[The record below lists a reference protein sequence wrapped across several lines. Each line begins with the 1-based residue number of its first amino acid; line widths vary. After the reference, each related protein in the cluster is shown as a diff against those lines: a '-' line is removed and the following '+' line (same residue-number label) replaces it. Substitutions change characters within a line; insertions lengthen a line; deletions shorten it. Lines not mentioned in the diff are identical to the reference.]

1 MSTKTAADLT
11 LDLSV
16 APSVSSRRWEAAT
29 LTWERLVDRAHN
41 PEAVKDCGG
50 YVAGRLKGTQRRK
63 GQVEYRSAVTLDAD
77 AASET
82 LPGLVAGLG
91 LRALVHSTYSHT
103 RAHPRYRVIIPI
115 MGPGLSEEEYPRV
128 ARGLMEALG
137 EAQFDPGSTQPE
149 RLMFWPATAAPDEY
163 EVVEGQGETATAQ
176 GLLRDFGGLGP
187 TPDHMPGSKRDPL
200 GLPGVAGAFN
210 RVYDMARAVETFH
223 LPYDPVEGE
232 PNRWHYTPAE
242 SEGGVIVY
250 PDGYVF
256 SNHASDPAYGRALSM
271 FDLVALH
278 VYGGEDRAAG
288 VPQST
293 APADRPSIQRAMRE
307 FAARPE
313 IVTELVGA
321 DFAPLD
327 GDEGGDGEGGA
338 RGLPEW
344 VLEFHLHPKTGKPLD
359 DVHNWDLLMRHDPV
373 LRGLARN
380 DMTLNTITRR
390 AFPWRDVEAGKTD
403 ALTNADRAQISAHL
417 QRAYNMP
424 RPAQEQL
431 NGVIDMVAQ
440 DNAFHPVNEY
450 LESLEWDG
458 VTRIETYLPGAADA
472 YTRRVARLVAV
483 QAVARALDPGVK
495 VDNCLILTGRQG
507 LGKSWFVER
516 MARGW
521 TCTLGPIEGGG
532 LRDTIMAMTR
542 SWITVADEGFAMKK
556 ADAEALKQFVTL
568 THDVVRLP
576 YARETVTLPRRQ
588 VIWGTTNDAVFLRAQ
603 EGNRRFLIV
612 EVAERLDFDRYT
624 DEYVGQVWAEAV
636 HIWKTSRDQ
645 YGLERNPELFL
656 SVEEEAAAESVRS
669 MATEEDSMTGLIQAY
684 LDTLVPENWVE
695 MSPEERIS
703 WLRDEEQGIVS
714 GTHPISVVCS
724 LEIWEIAL
732 QRERGKPSRVDI
744 LQITNALKQLP
755 GWFGPMPKP
764 TRLPFYGPQRV
775 FARLDEPT
783 DPSGSTESLI

>member
-1 MSTKTAADLT
+1 MSTKTASDLT

-29 LTWERLVDRAHN
+29 LTWERLVDRAHH
-41 PEAVKDCGG
+41 PESVKDCGG
-50 YVAGRLKGTQRRK
+50 YVAGRLKGTARRK

-82 LPGLVAGLG
+82 LPAVVAGLG

-149 RLMFWPATAAPDEY
+149 RLMFWPATATPDEY
-163 EVVEGQGETATAQ
+163 EVQECDGETATAQ

-210 RVYDMARAVETFH
+210 RVYDMAMAVETFH
-223 LPYDPVEGE
+223 LPYDPVDGE

-313 IVTELVGA
+313 IVTELVAA
-321 DFAPLD
+321 DFAGVD
-327 GDEGGDGEGGA
+327 GDEDGA

-380 DMTLNTITRR
+380 DMDLTTVTRR
-390 AFPWRDVEAGKTD
+390 PFPWRTVEAGKDD

-440 DNAFHPVNEY
+440 DNAFHPVVEY
-450 LESLEWDG
+450 LEGLEWDG
-458 VTRIETYLPGAADA
+458 VSRIETYLPGAADA
-472 YTRRVARLVAV
+472 YTRRVARLVVV

-507 LGKSWFVER
+507 LGKSWFVET

-521 TCTLGPIEGGG
+521 TCTLGPIEGSG
-532 LRDTIMAMTR
+532 LRDTVMAMTR
-542 SWITVADEGFAMKK
+542 SWVTVADEGFAMKK

-568 THDVVRLP
+568 THDVIRLP
-576 YARETVTLPRRQ
+576 YAREHVKLPRRQ

-612 EVAERLDFDRYT
+612 EVAEKLDFGKYT
-624 DEYVGQVWAEAV
+624 DEYVNQVWAEAV
-636 HIWKTSRDQ
+636 HIWKTSRDK
-645 YGLERNPELFL
+645 YGLKDNPELFL
-656 SVEEEAAAESVRS
+656 SSEEEAAAESVRS

-684 LDTLVPENWVE
+684 LDTLVPANWVE

-714 GTHPISVVCS
+714 GTHPIDVVCS

-732 QRERGKPSRVDI
+732 GRERGKHSRVDI

-775 FARLDEPT
+775 FARMDEPT
-783 DPSGSTESLI
+783 DVSDSPESLI

>member
-1 MSTKTAADLT
+1 MSTKTSADLT

-29 LTWERLVDRAHN
+29 LTWERLVDRARN

-50 YVAGRLKGTQRRK
+50 YVAGRLKGTARRK

-82 LPGLVAGLG
+82 LPAIVAGLG

-103 RAHPRYRVIIPI
+103 RAHPRYRVIFPI

-149 RLMFWPATAAPDEY
+149 RLMFWPATANPDEY
-163 EVVEGQGETATAQ
+163 EVVECQGETATAQ

-187 TPDHMPGSKRDPL
+187 TPDHTPGSKRDPL

-313 IVTELVGA
+313 IVTELVAA
-321 DFAPLD
+321 DFADVD
-327 GDEGGDGEGGA
+327 GDEDGA

-373 LRGLARN
+373 LRSLARN
-380 DMTLNTITRR
+380 NMDLTTVTRR
-390 AFPWRDVEAGKTD
+390 QFPWRTVEAGKDD

-440 DNAFHPVNEY
+440 DHSFHPVVEY
-450 LESLEWDG
+450 LEGLEWDG
-458 VTRIETYLPGAADA
+458 VSRIETYLPGAPDA

-507 LGKSWFVER
+507 LGKSWFVET

-532 LRDTIMAMTR
+532 LRDTVMAMTR

-568 THDVVRLP
+568 THDVIRLP
-576 YARETVTLPRRQ
+576 YAREHVKLLRRQ

-612 EVAERLDFDRYT
+612 EVAEKLDFGKYS
-624 DEYVGQVWAEAV
+624 DEYVNQVWAEAV
-636 HIWKTSRDQ
+636 HIWKTSKAQ
-645 YGLERNPELFL
+645 YGLKDNPELFL
-656 SVEEEAAAESVRS
+656 SSEEEAAAESVRS
-669 MATEEDSMTGLIQAY
+669 MATEEDSVGGLIQAY
-684 LDTLVPENWVE
+684 LDTLVPANWAD

-714 GTHPISVVCS
+714 GTHPIDVVCS

-732 QRERGKPSRVDI
+732 GRERGKHSRVDI

-783 DPSGSTESLI
+783 DPSGSTEQLI

>member
-29 LTWERLVDRAHN
+29 LTWERLVDRAHH

-50 YVAGRLKGTQRRK
+50 YVAGRLKGTARRK
-63 GQVEYRSAVTLDAD
+63 GQVKYRSAVTLDAD

-82 LPGLVAGLG
+82 LPALVAGLG

-163 EVVEGQGETATAQ
+163 EVVECDGETATAQ
-176 GLLRDFGGLGP
+176 GLLRDFGGLGH

-210 RVYDMARAVETFH
+210 RVYDMARAVTEFH

-293 APADRPSIQRAMRE
+293 APSDRPSIQRAMRE

-313 IVTELVGA
+313 IVTELVAA
-321 DFAPLD
+321 DFADVD
-327 GDEGGDGEGGA
+327 GDGDGA
-338 RGLPEW
+338 ALPEW

-373 LRGLARN
+373 LRALARN
-380 DMTLNTITRR
+380 EMDLTTVTRR
-390 AFPWRDVEAGKTD
+390 PFPWRAVEAGKDD

-440 DNAFHPVNEY
+440 DNAFHPVVEY
-450 LESLEWDG
+450 LECLEWDG
-458 VTRIETYLPGAADA
+458 ISRVETYLPGAQDD

-507 LGKSWFVER
+507 LGKSWFVET

-532 LRDTIMAMTR
+532 LRDTVMAMTR
-542 SWITVADEGFAMKK
+542 SWVTIADEGFAMKK

-568 THDVVRLP
+568 THDVIRLP
-576 YARETVTLPRRQ
+576 YAREHVKLPRRQ

-612 EVAERLDFDRYT
+612 EVAEKLDFGKYS
-624 DEYVGQVWAEAV
+624 DEYVNQVWAEAV
-636 HIWKTSRDQ
+636 HIWKTSKAQ
-645 YGLERNPELFL
+645 YGLKDNPELFL
-656 SVEEEAAAESVRS
+656 SASEEAAAESVRS

-714 GTHPISVVCS
+714 GTHPIDVVCS

-732 QRERGKPSRVDI
+732 QRERGKHSRVDI

-783 DPSGSTESLI
+783 DPSGSTEQLI

>member
-29 LTWERLVDRAHN
+29 LTWERLVDRAHH

-50 YVAGRLKGTQRRK
+50 YVAGRLKGTARRK

-82 LPGLVAGLG
+82 LPAVVAGLG

-103 RAHPRYRVIIPI
+103 RAHPRYRVIFPI

-163 EVVEGQGETATAQ
+163 EVVECQGEMATAQ

-278 VYGGEDRAAG
+278 VYGAVDRAAG

-313 IVTELVGA
+313 IVTELVAA

-327 GDEGGDGEGGA
+327 GDEDGA

-373 LRGLARN
+373 LRALARN
-380 DMTLNTITRR
+380 EMDLTTVTRR
-390 AFPWRDVEAGKTD
+390 PFPWRAMEAGKDD

-440 DNAFHPVNEY
+440 DNSFHPVVEY
-450 LESLEWDG
+450 LEGLEWDG
-458 VTRIETYLPGAADA
+458 VSRIETYLPGAPDA

-507 LGKSWFVER
+507 LGKSWFVET

-532 LRDTIMAMTR
+532 LRDTVMAMTR

-568 THDVVRLP
+568 THDVIRLP
-576 YARETVTLPRRQ
+576 YAREHVKLPRRQ

-612 EVAERLDFDRYT
+612 EVAEKLDFGKYS
-624 DEYVGQVWAEAV
+624 DEYVNQVWAEAV
-636 HIWKTSRDQ
+636 HIWKTSKAQ
-645 YGLERNPELFL
+645 YGLKDNPELFL
-656 SVEEEAAAESVRS
+656 SASEEAAAESVRS

-714 GTHPISVVCS
+714 GTHPIDVVCS

-732 QRERGKPSRVDI
+732 QRERGKHSRVDI

-783 DPSGSTESLI
+783 DPSGSIESLI

>member
-41 PEAVKDCGG
+41 PESVKDCGG
-50 YVAGRLKGTQRRK
+50 YVAGRLKGTARRK

-82 LPGLVAGLG
+82 LPAVVAGLG

-149 RLMFWPATAAPDEY
+149 RLMFWPATATPDEY
-163 EVVEGQGETATAQ
+163 EVVECSGETATAQ
-176 GLLRDFGGLGP
+176 GLLRDFGGLQA
-187 TPDHMPGSKRDPL
+187 TPDHKAGPKRDPKE
-200 GLPGVAGAFN
+200 LPGVAGAFN

-313 IVTELVGA
+313 IVTELVAA
-321 DFAPLD
+321 DFADVD
-327 GDEGGDGEGGA
+327 GDEDGA

-359 DVHNWDLLMRHDPV
+359 DVHNWDLLMEHDPV
-373 LRGLARN
+373 LRALARN
-380 DMTLNTITRR
+380 EMDLTTVTRR
-390 AFPWRDVEAGKTD
+390 QFPWRAVEAGKDD

-440 DNAFHPVNEY
+440 DNAFHPVVEY

-458 VTRIETYLPGAADA
+458 VSRIETYLPGAADA

-507 LGKSWFVER
+507 LGKSWFVET

-521 TCTLGPIEGGG
+521 TCTLGPIEGSG
-532 LRDTIMAMTR
+532 LRDTVMAMTR
-542 SWITVADEGFAMKK
+542 SWVTVADEGFAMKK

-568 THDVVRLP
+568 THDVIRLP
-576 YARETVTLPRRQ
+576 YAREHVKLPRRQ

-612 EVAERLDFDRYT
+612 EVAEKLDFGKYS
-624 DEYVGQVWAEAV
+624 DEYVNQVWAEAV
-636 HIWKTSRDQ
+636 HIWKTSKAQ
-645 YGLERNPELFL
+645 YGLKDNPELFL
-656 SVEEEAAAESVRS
+656 SSEEEAAAESVRS

-714 GTHPISVVCS
+714 GTHPIDVVCS

-732 QRERGKPSRVDI
+732 QRERGKHSRVDI

-783 DPSGSTESLI
+783 DVSDSPESLI

>member
-41 PEAVKDCGG
+41 PESVKDCGG
-50 YVAGRLKGTQRRK
+50 YVAGRLKGTARRK

-82 LPGLVAGLG
+82 LPAVVAGLG

-103 RAHPRYRVIIPI
+103 RAHPRYRVIFPI

-149 RLMFWPATAAPDEY
+149 RLMFWPATASPDEY
-163 EVVEGQGETATAQ
+163 EVVECQGETATAQ
-176 GLLRDFGGLGP
+176 GLLRDFGGLQA
-187 TPDHMPGSKRDPL
+187 TPDHKTGPKRDPKE
-200 GLPGVAGAFN
+200 LPGVAGAFN
-210 RVYDMARAVETFH
+210 RVYDMAHAVAEFH
-223 LPYDPVEGE
+223 LPYDPVDGE

-327 GDEGGDGEGGA
+327 GDEAGA

-344 VLEFHLHPKTGKPLD
+344 VLELHLHTKTGKPLD
-359 DVHNWDLLMRHDPV
+359 DVHNWDLLQRHDPV

-380 DMTLNTITRR
+380 NMDLTTVTRR
-390 AFPWRDVEAGKTD
+390 PFPWRTVEAGKDD

-440 DNAFHPVNEY
+440 DHSFHPVVEY
-450 LESLEWDG
+450 LEGLEWDG
-458 VTRIETYLPGAADA
+458 VSRIETYLPGAADA

-507 LGKSWFVER
+507 LGKSWFVET

-532 LRDTIMAMTR
+532 LRDTVMAMTR

-556 ADAEALKQFVTL
+556 ADAEALKQFVTM
-568 THDVVRLP
+568 THDVIRLP
-576 YARETVTLPRRQ
+576 YAREHVKLPRRQ

-612 EVAERLDFDRYT
+612 EVAEKLDFGKYS
-624 DEYVGQVWAEAV
+624 DEYVNQVWAEAV
-636 HIWKTSRDQ
+636 HIWKTSKAQ
-645 YGLERNPELFL
+645 YGLKDNPELFL
-656 SVEEEAAAESVRS
+656 SASEEAAAESVRS

-714 GTHPISVVCS
+714 GTHPIDVVCS

-732 QRERGKPSRVDI
+732 GRERGKHSRVDI

-775 FARLDEPT
+775 FARPDEPT
-783 DPSGSTESLI
+783 DVSDSGESLI

>member
-16 APSVSSRRWEAAT
+16 APSVSSRRWEATT

-41 PEAVKDCGG
+41 PESVKDCGG
-50 YVAGRLKGTQRRK
+50 YVAGRLKGTARRQ
-63 GQVEYRSAVTLDAD
+63 GQVAYRSAVTLDAD

-82 LPGLVAGLG
+82 LPAVVAGLG

-103 RAHPRYRVIIPI
+103 RAHPRYRVIFPI
-115 MGPGLSEEEYPRV
+115 MGPGLTEEEYPRV
-128 ARGLMEALG
+128 ARGLIEALG

-149 RLMFWPATAAPDEY
+149 RLMFWPATANPDEY
-163 EVVEGQGETATAQ
+163 EVVECQGETATAQ
-176 GLLRDFGGLGP
+176 GLLRDFGGLQA
-187 TPDHMPGSKRDPL
+187 TPDHKAGPKRDPKE
-200 GLPGVAGAFN
+200 LPGVAGAFN
-210 RVYDMARAVETFH
+210 RVYDMARAVAEFH

-250 PDGYVF
+250 PDGYIF

-327 GDEGGDGEGGA
+327 GDETEGGEAGA

-359 DVHNWDLLMRHDPV
+359 DVHNWDLLMKHDPV
-373 LRGLARN
+373 LRALARN
-380 DMTLNTITRR
+380 EMDLTTVTRR
-390 AFPWRDVEAGKTD
+390 PFPWRAVEAGKDD

-431 NGVIDMVAQ
+431 NGVIDMAAQ
-440 DNAFHPVNEY
+440 DNTFHPVVEY
-450 LESLEWDG
+450 LEGLEWDG
-458 VTRIETYLPGAADA
+458 VSRVETYLPGAADA

-507 LGKSWFVER
+507 LGKSWFVET

-521 TCTLGPIEGGG
+521 TCTLGPIEGSG
-532 LRDTIMAMTR
+532 LRDTVMAMTR
-542 SWITVADEGFAMKK
+542 SWVTVADEGFAMKK

-568 THDVVRLP
+568 THDVIRLP
-576 YARETVTLPRRQ
+576 YAREHVKLPRRQ

-612 EVAERLDFDRYT
+612 EVAEKLDFGKYS
-624 DEYVGQVWAEAV
+624 DEYVNQVWAEAV
-636 HIWKTSRDQ
+636 HIWKTSKHE
-645 YGLERNPELFL
+645 YGLKDNPELFL
-656 SVEEEAAAESVRS
+656 SSEEEAAAESVRS
-669 MATEEDSMTGLIQAY
+669 MATEEDSVGGLIRAY
-684 LDTLVPENWVE
+684 LDTLVPANWAD
-695 MSPEERIS
+695 MSPDERIS

-714 GTHPISVVCS
+714 GTHPIDVVCS

-732 QRERGKPSRVDI
+732 QRERGKHSRVDI

>member
-1 MSTKTAADLT
+1 MSTKTASDLT

-29 LTWERLVDRAHN
+29 LTWERLVDRAHH
-41 PEAVKDCGG
+41 PESVKDCGG
-50 YVAGRLKGTQRRK
+50 YVAGRLKGTARRK

-82 LPGLVAGLG
+82 LPAEVAGLG

-149 RLMFWPATAAPDEY
+149 RLMFWPATATPDEY
-163 EVVEGQGETATAQ
+163 EVQECDGETATAQ

-210 RVYDMARAVETFH
+210 RVYDMAMAVETFH
-223 LPYDPVEGE
+223 LPYDPVDGE

-313 IVTELVGA
+313 IVTELVAA
-321 DFAPLD
+321 DFAGVD
-327 GDEGGDGEGGA
+327 GDEDGA

-344 VLEFHLHPKTGKPLD
+344 VLEFHLHPKTSKPLD

-380 DMTLNTITRR
+380 DMDLTTVTRR
-390 AFPWRDVEAGKTD
+390 PFPWRTVEAGKDD

-440 DNAFHPVNEY
+440 DNAFHPVVEY
-450 LESLEWDG
+450 LEGLEWDG
-458 VTRIETYLPGAADA
+458 VSRIETYLPGAADA
-472 YTRRVARLVAV
+472 YTRRVARLVVV

-507 LGKSWFVER
+507 LGKSWFVET

-521 TCTLGPIEGGG
+521 TCTLGPIEGSG
-532 LRDTIMAMTR
+532 LRDTVMAMTR
-542 SWITVADEGFAMKK
+542 SWVTVADEGFAMKK

-568 THDVVRLP
+568 THDVIRLP
-576 YARETVTLPRRQ
+576 YAREHVKLPRRQ

-612 EVAERLDFDRYT
+612 EVAEKLDFGKYT
-624 DEYVGQVWAEAV
+624 DEYVNQVWAEAV
-636 HIWKTSRDQ
+636 HIWKTSRDK
-645 YGLERNPELFL
+645 YGLKDNPELFL
-656 SVEEEAAAESVRS
+656 SSEEEAAAESVRS

-684 LDTLVPENWVE
+684 LDTLVPANWVE

-714 GTHPISVVCS
+714 GTHPIDVVCS

-732 QRERGKPSRVDI
+732 GRERGKHSRVDI

-775 FARLDEPT
+775 FARMDEPT
-783 DPSGSTESLI
+783 DVSDSPESLI

>member
-41 PEAVKDCGG
+41 PESVKDCGG
-50 YVAGRLKGTQRRK
+50 YVAGRLKGTARRK

-82 LPGLVAGLG
+82 LPALVAGLG

-103 RAHPRYRVIIPI
+103 RAHPRYRVVIPI

-128 ARGLMEALG
+128 ARGLIEALG

-149 RLMFWPATAAPDEY
+149 RLMFWPATANPDEY
-163 EVVEGQGETATAQ
+163 EVVECQGETATAQ

-187 TPDHMPGSKRDPL
+187 MPDHMPGSKRDPM

-256 SNHASDPAYGRALSM
+256 SNHASDPAYGRALSL

-313 IVTELVGA
+313 IVTELVAA
-321 DFAPLD
+321 DFADVD
-327 GDEGGDGEGGA
+327 GDEDGA

-344 VLEFHLHPKTGKPLD
+344 VLEFHLRPKTGKPLD

-373 LRGLARN
+373 LCGLARN
-380 DMTLNTITRR
+380 DMDLTTVTRR
-390 AFPWRDVEAGKTD
+390 QFPWRAVEAGKDD

-440 DNAFHPVNEY
+440 DNAFHPVVEY

-458 VTRIETYLPGAADA
+458 VSRVETYLPGAADA

-507 LGKSWFVER
+507 LGKSWFVET

-521 TCTLGPIEGGG
+521 TCTLGPIEGSG
-532 LRDTIMAMTR
+532 LRDTVMAMTR
-542 SWITVADEGFAMKK
+542 SWVTVADEGFAMKK

-568 THDVVRLP
+568 THDVIRPP
-576 YARETVTLPRRQ
+576 YAREHVKLPRRQ

-612 EVAERLDFDRYT
+612 EVAEKLDFGKYS
-624 DEYVGQVWAEAV
+624 DEYVNQVWAEAV
-636 HIWKTSRDQ
+636 HIWKTSRDK
-645 YGLERNPELFL
+645 YGLKDNPELFL
-656 SVEEEAAAESVRS
+656 SSEEEAAAESVRS

-714 GTHPISVVCS
+714 GTHPIDVVCS

-732 QRERGKPSRVDI
+732 GRERGKHSRVDI

-775 FARLDEPT
+775 FARMDEPT
-783 DPSGSTESLI
+783 DVSDSPESLI

>member
-16 APSVSSRRWEAAT
+16 APSVSSRRWEVAT
-29 LTWERLVDRAHN
+29 LTWERLVDRAHH

-50 YVAGRLKGTQRRK
+50 YVAGRLKGTARRK
-63 GQVEYRSAVTLDAD
+63 GQVKYRSAVTLDAD

-82 LPGLVAGLG
+82 LPALVAGLG

-115 MGPGLSEEEYPRV
+115 MGPGLSEGEYPRV

-163 EVVEGQGETATAQ
+163 EVVECQGETATAQ

-313 IVTELVGA
+313 IVTELVAA
-321 DFAPLD
+321 DFADVD
-327 GDEGGDGEGGA
+327 GDEDGA

-359 DVHNWDLLMRHDPV
+359 DVHNWDLLMRHDLV

-380 DMTLNTITRR
+380 NMDLTTVTRR
-390 AFPWRDVEAGKTD
+390 AFPWRTVEAGKDD

-440 DNAFHPVNEY
+440 DNSFHPVVEY
-450 LESLEWDG
+450 LEGLEWDG
-458 VTRIETYLPGAADA
+458 VSRIETYLPGAPDA

-507 LGKSWFVER
+507 LGKSWFVET

-521 TCTLGPIEGGG
+521 TCILGPIEGGG
-532 LRDTIMAMTR
+532 LRDTVMAMTR

-568 THDVVRLP
+568 THDVIRLP
-576 YARETVTLPRRQ
+576 YAREHVKLPRRQ

-612 EVAERLDFDRYT
+612 EVAEKLDFGKYS
-624 DEYVGQVWAEAV
+624 DEYVNQVWAEAV
-636 HIWKTSRDQ
+636 HIWKTSKAQ
-645 YGLERNPELFL
+645 YGLKDNPELFL
-656 SVEEEAAAESVRS
+656 SASEEAAAESVRS

-714 GTHPISVVCS
+714 GTHPIDVVCS

-732 QRERGKPSRVDI
+732 QRERGKHSRVDI

-783 DPSGSTESLI
+783 DPSGSTEQLI

>member
-1 MSTKTAADLT
+1 MSTKTAAADLT

-29 LTWERLVDRAHN
+29 LTWERLVDRAHH

-50 YVAGRLKGTQRRK
+50 YVAGRLKGTARRK

-82 LPGLVAGLG
+82 LPALVAGLG

-103 RAHPRYRVIIPI
+103 RAHPRYRVVIPI

-163 EVVEGQGETATAQ
+163 EVVECQGETATAQ

-232 PNRWHYTPAE
+232 PKRWHYTPAE

-256 SNHASDPAYGRALSM
+256 SNHASDPAYGRALSL

-313 IVTELVGA
+313 IVTELVAA
-321 DFAPLD
+321 DFADVD
-327 GDEGGDGEGGA
+327 GDEDGA
-338 RGLPEW
+338 ALPEW

-373 LRGLARN
+373 LRALARN
-380 DMTLNTITRR
+380 EMDLTTVTRR
-390 AFPWRDVEAGKTD
+390 PFPWRAVEAGKDD

-440 DNAFHPVNEY
+440 DNAFHPVVEY

-458 VTRIETYLPGAADA
+458 VSRVETYLPGAQDD

-507 LGKSWFVER
+507 LGKSWFVET

-532 LRDTIMAMTR
+532 LRDTVMAMTR
-542 SWITVADEGFAMKK
+542 SWVTVADEGFAMKK

-568 THDVVRLP
+568 THDVIRLP
-576 YARETVTLPRRQ
+576 YAREHVKLPRRQ

-612 EVAERLDFDRYT
+612 EVAEKLDFGKYS
-624 DEYVGQVWAEAV
+624 DEYVNQVWAEAV
-636 HIWKTSRDQ
+636 HIWKTSKHE
-645 YGLERNPELFL
+645 YGLKDNPELFL
-656 SVEEEAAAESVRS
+656 SASEEAAAESVRS

-714 GTHPISVVCS
+714 STHPIDVVCS

-732 QRERGKPSRVDI
+732 QRERGKHSRVDI

-775 FARLDEPT
+775 FTRLDEPT

>member
-1 MSTKTAADLT
+1 MSTRTAADLT

-41 PEAVKDCGG
+41 PESVKDCGG
-50 YVAGRLKGTQRRK
+50 YVAGRLKGTARRK

-82 LPGLVAGLG
+82 LPAVVAGLG

-103 RAHPRYRVIIPI
+103 RAHPRYRVIFPI
-115 MGPGLSEEEYPRV
+115 MGPGLTEEEYPRV

-149 RLMFWPATAAPDEY
+149 RLMFWPATANPDEY
-163 EVVEGQGETATAQ
+163 EVVECDGETATAQ
-176 GLLRDFGGLGP
+176 GLLRDFGGFQAA
-187 TPDHMPGSKRDPL
+187 PDHKTGPKRDPKE
-200 GLPGVAGAFN
+200 LPGVAGAFN
-210 RVYDMARAVETFH
+210 RVYDMARAVAEFH
-223 LPYDPVEGE
+223 LPYDPVDGE

-313 IVTELVGA
+313 IVTELVAA
-321 DFAPLD
+321 DFADVD
-327 GDEGGDGEGGA
+327 GDEDGA

-359 DVHNWDLLMRHDPV
+359 DVHNWDLLQRHDPV
-373 LRGLARN
+373 LRSLARN
-380 DMTLNTITRR
+380 DMTMNTVARR
-390 AFPWRDVEAGKTD
+390 DFPWRKVTPGKSD
-403 ALTNADRAQISAHL
+403 ALTSADFAQISAHL

-431 NGVIDMVAQ
+431 RGVIDMVAQ
-440 DNAFHPVNEY
+440 DHAFHPVREY
-450 LESLEWDG
+450 LEGLEWDG
-458 VTRIETYLPGAADA
+458 VSRIETYLPGAQDD

-507 LGKSWFVER
+507 LGKSWFIER

-521 TCTLGPIEGGG
+521 TCTLGPIENGG
-532 LRDTIMAMTR
+532 LRDTIMAMMR
-542 SWITVADEGFAMKK
+542 SWIVVADEGFAMKK
-556 ADAEALKQFVTL
+556 ADAEALKQFITL
-568 THDVVRLP
+568 THDTARLP
-576 YARETVTLPRRQ
+576 YARESVDVPRAQ
-588 VIWGTTNDAVFLRAQ
+588 VIWGTTNDAVFLRSQ

-612 EVAERLDFDRYT
+612 EVAEKLDFGKYT
-624 DEYVGQVWAEAV
+624 SEYVDQVWAEAV
-636 HIWKTSRDQ
+636 HIWKTSKAAH
-645 YGLERNPELFL
+645 GLKDNPELFL
-656 SVEEEAAAESVRS
+656 SASEEAAAESVRS

-684 LDTLVPENWVE
+684 LDTIVPENWVE

-714 GTHPISVVCS
+714 GTHPIDVVCS

-732 QRERGKPSRVDI
+732 GRERGKHSRVDI

-775 FARLDEPT
+775 FARMDEPT

>member
-1 MSTKTAADLT
+1 MSTKTSADLT

-41 PEAVKDCGG
+41 PESVKDCGG
-50 YVAGRLKGTQRRK
+50 YVAGRLKGTARRK

-82 LPGLVAGLG
+82 LPAVVAGLG

-103 RAHPRYRVIIPI
+103 RAHPRYRVIFPI

-128 ARGLMEALG
+128 ARGLIEALG

-149 RLMFWPATAAPDEY
+149 RLMFWPATTNPDEY
-163 EVVEGQGETATAQ
+163 EVVECDGETATAQ
-176 GLLRDFGGLGP
+176 GLLRDFGGLQAA
-187 TPDHMPGSKRDPL
+187 PDHKAGPKRDPKE
-200 GLPGVAGAFN
+200 LPGVAGAFN
-210 RVYDMARAVETFH
+210 RVYDMARAVAEFR

-321 DFAPLD
+321 DFADVD
-327 GDEGGDGEGGA
+327 GDEDGA

-344 VLEFHLHPKTGKPLD
+344 VLELHLHPKTGKPLD

-373 LRGLARN
+373 LRSLARN
-380 DMTLNTITRR
+380 NMDLTTVTRR
-390 AFPWRDVEAGKTD
+390 RFPWRTVEAGKDD

-417 QRAYNMP
+417 QRAYSMP

-440 DNAFHPVNEY
+440 DHSFHPVVEY
-450 LESLEWDG
+450 LEGLEWDG
-458 VTRIETYLPGAADA
+458 VSRIETYLPSAADA

-507 LGKSWFVER
+507 LGKSWFVET
-516 MARGW
+516 MARDW

-532 LRDTIMAMTR
+532 LRDTVMAMTR

-568 THDVVRLP
+568 THDVIRLP
-576 YARETVTLPRRQ
+576 YAREHVKLPRRQ

-612 EVAERLDFDRYT
+612 EVAEKLDFGKYS
-624 DEYVGQVWAEAV
+624 DEYVNQVWAEAV
-636 HIWKTSRDQ
+636 HIWKTSRDK
-645 YGLERNPELFL
+645 YGLKDNPELFL
-656 SVEEEAAAESVRS
+656 SSEEEAAAESVRS

-684 LDTLVPENWVE
+684 LDTLVPANWVE

-714 GTHPISVVCS
+714 GTHPIDVVCS

-732 QRERGKPSRVDI
+732 GRERGKHSRVDI

-775 FARLDEPT
+775 FARMDEPA
-783 DPSGSTESLI
+783 DVSDSPESLI

>member
-1 MSTKTAADLT
+1 MSTKTADLT

-41 PEAVKDCGG
+41 PESVKDCGG
-50 YVAGRLKGTQRRK
+50 YVAGRLKGTARRK

-82 LPGLVAGLG
+82 LPAVVADLG

-103 RAHPRYRVIIPI
+103 RAHPRYRVIVPI

-128 ARGLMEALG
+128 ARGLIEALG

-149 RLMFWPATAAPDEY
+149 RLMFWPATANPDEY
-163 EVVEGQGETATAQ
+163 EVVECDGATATAQ
-176 GLLRDFGGLGP
+176 GLLRGFGGLQS
-187 TPDHMPGSKRDPL
+187 TPDHKTGPKRDPKE
-200 GLPGVAGAFN
+200 LPGVTGAFN
-210 RVYDMARAVETFH
+210 RVYDMARAVAEFH
-223 LPYDPVEGE
+223 LPYDPVEGK

-256 SNHASDPAYGRALSM
+256 SNHAADPAYGRALSM

-313 IVTELVGA
+313 IVTELVAA
-321 DFAPLD
+321 DFADDETGED
-327 GDEGGDGEGGA
+327 GA
-338 RGLPEW
+338 ALPEW
-344 VLEFHLHPKTGKPLD
+344 VLGMHLHPKTGKPLD
-359 DVHNWDLLMRHDPV
+359 DVHNWDLLMKHDPV

-380 DMTLNTITRR
+380 AMDLTTVTRR
-390 AFPWRDVEAGKTD
+390 QFPWRTVEAGKDD

-440 DNAFHPVNEY
+440 DNAFHPVVEY
-450 LESLEWDG
+450 LEGLEWDG
-458 VTRIETYLPGAADA
+458 VSRVETYLPGAPDA

-507 LGKSWFVER
+507 LGKSWFVET

-521 TCTLGPIEGGG
+521 TCTLGPIEGNGM
-532 LRDTIMAMTR
+532 RDTVMAMTR

-568 THDVVRLP
+568 THDVIRLP
-576 YARETVTLPRRQ
+576 YAREHVKLPRRQ

-612 EVAERLDFDRYT
+612 EVAEKLDFGKYS
-624 DEYVGQVWAEAV
+624 DEYVNQVWAEAV
-636 HIWKTSRDQ
+636 HIWKTSRDK
-645 YGLERNPELFL
+645 YGLKDNPELFL
-656 SVEEEAAAESVRS
+656 NADEEEAAETIRS

-684 LDTLVPENWVE
+684 LDTLVPENWAD
-695 MSPEERIS
+695 MSPDERIS
-703 WLRDEEQGIVS
+703 WLQDEEQGIVS
-714 GTHPISVVCS
+714 GTHPIETVCS

-732 QRERGKPSRVDI
+732 GRERGKHSRVDI

-755 GWFGPMPKP
+755 GWFGPSPKAL
-764 TRLPFYGPQRV
+764 RLPFYGPQRL
-775 FARLDEPT
+775 FTRLVEDTT
-783 DPSGSTESLI
+783 DVSDSPESLI

>member
-1 MSTKTAADLT
+1 MSAKTAADLT

-16 APSVSSRRWEAAT
+16 APSVSSRRWEVAT
-29 LTWERLVDRAHN
+29 LTWERLVDRAHH

-50 YVAGRLKGTQRRK
+50 YVAGRLKGTARRK
-63 GQVEYRSAVTLDAD
+63 GQVKYRSAVTLDAD

-82 LPGLVAGLG
+82 LPALVAGLG

-115 MGPGLSEEEYPRV
+115 MGPGLSEGEYPRV

-137 EAQFDPGSTQPE
+137 EAPFDPGSTQPE

-163 EVVEGQGETATAQ
+163 EVVECQGETATAQ

-313 IVTELVGA
+313 IVTELVAA
-321 DFAPLD
+321 DFADVD
-327 GDEGGDGEGGA
+327 GDEDGA

-359 DVHNWDLLMRHDPV
+359 DVHNWDLLMRHDLV

-380 DMTLNTITRR
+380 NMDLTTVTRR
-390 AFPWRDVEAGKTD
+390 AFPWRTVEAGKDD

-440 DNAFHPVNEY
+440 DNSFHPVVEY
-450 LESLEWDG
+450 LEGLEWDG
-458 VTRIETYLPGAADA
+458 VSRIETYLPGAPDA

-507 LGKSWFVER
+507 LGKSWFVET

-521 TCTLGPIEGGG
+521 TCILGPIEGGG
-532 LRDTIMAMTR
+532 LRDTVMAMTR

-568 THDVVRLP
+568 THDVIRLP
-576 YARETVTLPRRQ
+576 YAREHVKLPRRQ

-612 EVAERLDFDRYT
+612 EVAEKLDFGKYS
-624 DEYVGQVWAEAV
+624 DEYVNQVWAEAV
-636 HIWKTSRDQ
+636 HIWKTSKAQ
-645 YGLERNPELFL
+645 YGLKDNPELFL
-656 SVEEEAAAESVRS
+656 SASEEAAAESVRS

-684 LDTLVPENWVE
+684 LDTLVPENWVK

-714 GTHPISVVCS
+714 GTHPIDVVCS

-732 QRERGKPSRVDI
+732 QRERGKHSRVDI

-783 DPSGSTESLI
+783 DPSGSTEQLI

>member
-1 MSTKTAADLT
+1 MSTKAASDLT

-41 PEAVKDCGG
+41 PESVKDCGG
-50 YVAGRLKGTQRRK
+50 YVAGRLKGTARKK

-82 LPGLVAGLG
+82 LPAVVAGLG

-103 RAHPRYRVIIPI
+103 RAHPRYRVIFPI

-149 RLMFWPATAAPDEY
+149 RLMFWPATANPDEY
-163 EVVEGQGETATAQ
+163 EVVECQGETATAQ
-176 GLLRDFGGLGP
+176 GLLRDFGGLQA
-187 TPDHMPGSKRDPL
+187 TPDHKAGPKRDPKE
-200 GLPGVAGAFN
+200 LPGVAGAFN
-210 RVYDMARAVETFH
+210 RVYDMARAVAEFH

-321 DFAPLD
+321 DFAD
-327 GDEGGDGEGGA
+327 DETGEDSA
-338 RGLPEW
+338 ALPEW
-344 VLEFHLHPKTGKPLD
+344 VLGLHLHPKTGKPLD
-359 DVHNWDLLMRHDPV
+359 DVHNWDLLMRHDLV
-373 LRGLARN
+373 LRALARN
-380 DMTLNTITRR
+380 EMDLTTVTRR
-390 AFPWRDVEAGKTD
+390 PFPWRTVEAGKDD

-440 DNAFHPVNEY
+440 DNAFHPVVEY
-450 LESLEWDG
+450 LEGLEWDG
-458 VTRIETYLPGAADA
+458 VSRIETYLPGAADA

-507 LGKSWFVER
+507 LGKSWFVET

-521 TCTLGPIEGGG
+521 TCTLGPIEGSG
-532 LRDTIMAMTR
+532 LRDTVMAMTR
-542 SWITVADEGFAMKK
+542 SWVTVADEGFAMKK

-568 THDVVRLP
+568 THDVIRLP
-576 YARETVTLPRRQ
+576 YAREHVKLPRRQ

-612 EVAERLDFDRYT
+612 EVAEKLDFGKYS
-624 DEYVGQVWAEAV
+624 DEYVNQVWAEAV
-636 HIWKTSRDQ
+636 HIWKTSKAQ
-645 YGLERNPELFL
+645 YGLKDNPGLFL
-656 SVEEEAAAESVRS
+656 SASEEAAAESVRS

-714 GTHPISVVCS
+714 GTHPIDVVCS

-732 QRERGKPSRVDI
+732 GRERGKHSRVDI

-783 DPSGSTESLI
+783 DVSDSPESLI

>member
-29 LTWERLVDRAHN
+29 LTWERLVDRAHH
-41 PEAVKDCGG
+41 PESVKDCGG
-50 YVAGRLKGTQRRK
+50 YVAGRLKGTARRK

-82 LPGLVAGLG
+82 LPAVVAGLG

-103 RAHPRYRVIIPI
+103 RAHPRYRVIFPI

-128 ARGLMEALG
+128 ARGLIEALG

-149 RLMFWPATAAPDEY
+149 RLMFWPATANPDEY
-163 EVVEGQGETATAQ
+163 EVVECDGETATAQ
-176 GLLRDFGGLGP
+176 GLLRDFGGLQA

-210 RVYDMARAVETFH
+210 RVYDMARAVEAFH

-256 SNHASDPAYGRALSM
+256 SNHASDPAYGRALSL

-313 IVTELVGA
+313 IVTELVAA
-321 DFAPLD
+321 DFADVD
-327 GDEGGDGEGGA
+327 GDGDGA

-373 LRGLARN
+373 LRALARN
-380 DMTLNTITRR
+380 EMDLTTVTRR
-390 AFPWRDVEAGKTD
+390 AFPWRTVEAGKDD

-440 DNAFHPVNEY
+440 DNSFHPVVEY
-450 LESLEWDG
+450 LECLEWDG
-458 VTRIETYLPGAADA
+458 ISRVETYLPGAPDA

-507 LGKSWFVER
+507 LGKSWFVET

-532 LRDTIMAMTR
+532 LRDTVMAMTR
-542 SWITVADEGFAMKK
+542 SWVTVADEGFAMKK

-568 THDVVRLP
+568 THDVIRLP
-576 YARETVTLPRRQ
+576 YAREHVKLPRRQ

-612 EVAERLDFDRYT
+612 EVAEKLDFGKYS
-624 DEYVGQVWAEAV
+624 DEYVNQVWAEAV
-636 HIWKTSRDQ
+636 HIWKTSKAQ
-645 YGLERNPELFL
+645 YGLKDNPELFL
-656 SVEEEAAAESVRS
+656 SASEEAAAESVRS

-714 GTHPISVVCS
+714 GTHPIDVVCS

-732 QRERGKPSRVDI
+732 QRERGKHSRVDI

>member
-50 YVAGRLKGTQRRK
+50 YVAGRLKGTARRK

-82 LPGLVAGLG
+82 LPALVAGLG

-103 RAHPRYRVIIPI
+103 RAHPRYRVIFPI

-128 ARGLMEALG
+128 ARGLIEALG

-163 EVVEGQGETATAQ
+163 EVVECDGETATAQ

-187 TPDHMPGSKRDPL
+187 TPDHTPGSKRDPL

-223 LPYDPVEGE
+223 LPYDPVDGE

-278 VYGGEDRAAG
+278 VFGGEDRAAG

-313 IVTELVGA
+313 IVTELVAA
-321 DFAPLD
+321 DFADVD
-327 GDEGGDGEGGA
+327 GDEDGA

-373 LRGLARN
+373 LRSLARN
-380 DMTLNTITRR
+380 NMDLTTVTRR
-390 AFPWRDVEAGKTD
+390 QFPWRTVEAGKDD

-440 DNAFHPVNEY
+440 DNSFHPVVEY
-450 LESLEWDG
+450 LEGLEWDG
-458 VTRIETYLPGAADA
+458 VSRIETYLPGAADA

-507 LGKSWFVER
+507 LGKSWFVET

-532 LRDTIMAMTR
+532 LRDTVMAMTR

-568 THDVVRLP
+568 THDVIRLP
-576 YARETVTLPRRQ
+576 YAREHVKLPRRQ

-612 EVAERLDFDRYT
+612 EVAEKLDFGKYS
-624 DEYVGQVWAEAV
+624 DEYVNQVWAEAV
-636 HIWKTSRDQ
+636 HIWKTSRDK
-645 YGLERNPELFL
+645 YGLKDNPELFL
-656 SVEEEAAAESVRS
+656 SSEEEAAAESVRS
-669 MATEEDSMTGLIQAY
+669 MATEEDSVGGLIQAY
-684 LDTLVPENWVE
+684 LDTLVPANWAE

-714 GTHPISVVCS
+714 GTHPIDVVCS

-732 QRERGKPSRVDI
+732 GRERGKHSRVDI

-783 DPSGSTESLI
+783 

>member
-50 YVAGRLKGTQRRK
+50 YVAGRLKGTARRK

-82 LPGLVAGLG
+82 LPAVVAGLG

-115 MGPGLSEEEYPRV
+115 MGPGLSEEEYSRV

-149 RLMFWPATAAPDEY
+149 RLMFWPATATPDEY
-163 EVVEGQGETATAQ
+163 EVVECDGETATAQ
-176 GLLRDFGGLGP
+176 GLLRDFGGLQA
-187 TPDHMPGSKRDPL
+187 TPDHKAGPKCDPKE
-200 GLPGVAGAFN
+200 LPGVAGAFN

-223 LPYDPVEGE
+223 LPYDPVDGE
-232 PNRWHYTPAE
+232 LNRWHYTPAE

-313 IVTELVGA
+313 IVTELVAA
-321 DFAPLD
+321 DFADDETGED
-327 GDEGGDGEGGA
+327 GA
-338 RGLPEW
+338 ALPEW
-344 VLEFHLHPKTGKPLD
+344 VLGFHLHPKTGKPLD

-373 LRGLARN
+373 LRSLARN
-380 DMTLNTITRR
+380 NMDLTTVTRR
-390 AFPWRDVEAGKTD
+390 QFPWRTVEAGKDD

-440 DNAFHPVNEY
+440 DNAFHPVVDY
-450 LESLEWDG
+450 LEGLEWDG
-458 VTRIETYLPGAADA
+458 VSRIETYLPSAADA

-507 LGKSWFVER
+507 LGKSWFVET

-532 LRDTIMAMTR
+532 LRDTVMAMTR

-568 THDVVRLP
+568 THDVIRLP
-576 YARETVTLPRRQ
+576 YAREHVKLPRRQ

-612 EVAERLDFDRYT
+612 EVAEKLDFGKYSDK
-624 DEYVGQVWAEAV
+624 YVNQVWAEAV
-636 HIWKTSRDQ
+636 HIWKTSRDK
-645 YGLERNPELFL
+645 YGLNDNPELFL
-656 SVEEEAAAESVRS
+656 SASEEAAAESVRS

-684 LDTLVPENWVE
+684 LDTLVPANWVE

-714 GTHPISVVCS
+714 GTHPINVVCS

-732 QRERGKPSRVDI
+732 GRERGKHSRVDI

-764 TRLPFYGPQRV
+764 TRLPFYGPQRM
-775 FARLDEPT
+775 FARMDEPT
-783 DPSGSTESLI
+783 DVSDSPESLI

>member
-1 MSTKTAADLT
+1 MSTKTSADLT

-16 APSVSSRRWEAAT
+16 APSVSSRRWEAST
-29 LTWERLVDRAHN
+29 LTWERLVDRAHH

-50 YVAGRLKGTQRRK
+50 YVAGRLKGTARRK

-82 LPGLVAGLG
+82 LPALVAGLG

-103 RAHPRYRVIIPI
+103 RAHPRYRVIFPI

-128 ARGLMEALG
+128 ARGLIEALG

-149 RLMFWPATAAPDEY
+149 RLMFWPATANPDEY
-163 EVVEGQGETATAQ
+163 EVVECQGETATAQ
-176 GLLRDFGGLGP
+176 GLLRDFGGLHA
-187 TPDHMPGSKRDPL
+187 TPDHKPGPKRDPKE
-200 GLPGVAGAFN
+200 LPGVPGAFN
-210 RVYDMARAVETFH
+210 RVYDMARAVAEFH
-223 LPYDPVEGE
+223 LPYDPVDGE
-232 PNRWHYTPAE
+232 PDRWHYTPAE

-321 DFAPLD
+321 DFSPLD
-327 GDEGGDGEGGA
+327 GDETGEG
-338 RGLPEW
+338 GLPEW
-344 VLEFHLHPKTGKPLD
+344 ALEFHLHPKTGKPLD
-359 DVHNWDLLMRHDPV
+359 DVHNWDILMRHDPV
-373 LRGLARN
+373 LRALARN
-380 DMTLNTITRR
+380 NMDLTTVTRR
-390 AFPWRDVEAGKTD
+390 QFPWRTVEAGKDD

-440 DNAFHPVNEY
+440 DHSFHPVVEY
-450 LESLEWDG
+450 LEGLEWDG
-458 VTRIETYLPGAADA
+458 VSRIETYLPGAADA

-507 LGKSWFVER
+507 LGKSWFVET

-532 LRDTIMAMTR
+532 LRDTVMAMTR

-568 THDVVRLP
+568 THDVIRLP
-576 YARETVTLPRRQ
+576 YAKEHVKLPRRQ

-612 EVAERLDFDRYT
+612 EVAEKLDFGKYS
-624 DEYVGQVWAEAV
+624 DEYVNQVWAEAV
-636 HIWKTSRDQ
+636 HIWKTSRDK
-645 YGLERNPELFL
+645 YGLKDNPELFL
-656 SVEEEAAAESVRS
+656 SPEEEAAAESVRS

-684 LDTLVPENWVE
+684 LDTLVPANWAE
-695 MSPEERIS
+695 MSPDERIS
-703 WLRDEEQGIVS
+703 WLQDAEQGIVR
-714 GTHPISVVCS
+714 GTHPIETVCS

-732 QRERGKPSRVDI
+732 GRERGRHSRVDI

-755 GWFGPMPKP
+755 GWFGPSPKAL
-764 TRLPFYGPQRV
+764 RLPFYGPQRL
-775 FARLDEPT
+775 FTRLVEDTT
-783 DPSGSTESLI
+783 DVSDSPESLI

>member
-29 LTWERLVDRAHN
+29 LTWERLVDRAHH

-50 YVAGRLKGTQRRK
+50 YVAGRLKGTARRK

-82 LPGLVAGLG
+82 LPALVAGLG

-103 RAHPRYRVIIPI
+103 RAHPRYRVIFPI

-128 ARGLMEALG
+128 ARGLIEALG

-149 RLMFWPATAAPDEY
+149 RLMFWPATANPDEY
-163 EVVEGQGETATAQ
+163 EVLECQGETATAQ

-313 IVTELVGA
+313 IVTELVAA
-321 DFAPLD
+321 DFADVD
-327 GDEGGDGEGGA
+327 GDEDGA

-373 LRGLARN
+373 LRALARN
-380 DMTLNTITRR
+380 EMDLTTVTRR
-390 AFPWRDVEAGKTD
+390 PFPWRTVEAGKDD

-440 DNAFHPVNEY
+440 DNAFHPVVEY
-450 LESLEWDG
+450 LEGLEWDG
-458 VTRIETYLPGAADA
+458 ISRVETYLPGAQDD

-507 LGKSWFVER
+507 LGKSWFVET

-532 LRDTIMAMTR
+532 LRDTVMAMTR
-542 SWITVADEGFAMKK
+542 SWVTVADEGFAMKK

-568 THDVVRLP
+568 THDVIRLP
-576 YARETVTLPRRQ
+576 YAREHVKLPRRQ

-612 EVAERLDFDRYT
+612 EVAEKLDFGKYS
-624 DEYVGQVWAEAV
+624 DEYVNQVWAEAV
-636 HIWKTSRDQ
+636 HIWKTSRDK
-645 YGLERNPELFL
+645 YGLKDNPELFL
-656 SVEEEAAAESVRS
+656 SASEEAAAESVRS

-714 GTHPISVVCS
+714 GTHPIDVVCS

-732 QRERGKPSRVDI
+732 QRERGKHSRVDI

>member
-41 PEAVKDCGG
+41 PESVKDCGG
-50 YVAGRLKGTQRRK
+50 YVAGRLKGTARRK
-63 GQVEYRSAVTLDAD
+63 GQVAYRSAVTLDAD

-82 LPGLVAGLG
+82 LPALVAGLG

-128 ARGLMEALG
+128 ARGLIEALG

-149 RLMFWPATAAPDEY
+149 RLMFWPATANPDEY
-163 EVVEGQGETATAQ
+163 EVVESSGETATAQ

-187 TPDHMPGSKRDPL
+187 TPDHMPGSKRDPF

-313 IVTELVGA
+313 IVTELVAA
-321 DFAPLD
+321 DFADVD
-327 GDEGGDGEGGA
+327 GDEAGA

-380 DMTLNTITRR
+380 NMDLTTVTRR
-390 AFPWRDVEAGKTD
+390 QFPWRTVEAGKDD

-440 DNAFHPVNEY
+440 DHSFHPVVEY
-450 LESLEWDG
+450 LEGLEWDG
-458 VTRIETYLPGAADA
+458 VSRIETYLPGAADD

-507 LGKSWFVER
+507 LGKSWFVET

-532 LRDTIMAMTR
+532 LRDTVMAMTR
-542 SWITVADEGFAMKK
+542 SWVTVADEGFAMKK

-568 THDVVRLP
+568 THDVIRLP
-576 YARETVTLPRRQ
+576 YAREHVKLPRRQ

-612 EVAERLDFDRYT
+612 EVSEKLDFGKYS
-624 DEYVGQVWAEAV
+624 DEYVNQVWAEAV
-636 HIWKTSRDQ
+636 HIWKISRDK
-645 YGLERNPELFL
+645 YGLKDNPELFL
-656 SVEEEAAAESVRS
+656 SSEEEAAAESVRS
-669 MATEEDSMTGLIQAY
+669 MATEEDSVGGLIQAY

-695 MSPEERIS
+695 MSPDERIS
-703 WLRDEEQGIVS
+703 WIRDEEQGIVS
-714 GTHPISVVCS
+714 GTHPIDVVCS

-732 QRERGKPSRVDI
+732 GRERGKHSRVDI

-775 FARLDEPT
+775 FARLGEPT
-783 DPSGSTESLI
+783 DPSGSTEQLI

>member
-1 MSTKTAADLT
+1 MSTKTASDLT

-50 YVAGRLKGTQRRK
+50 YVAGRLKGTARRK

-82 LPGLVAGLG
+82 LPALVAGLG

-103 RAHPRYRVIIPI
+103 RAHPRYRVIFPI

-128 ARGLMEALG
+128 ARGLIEALG

-149 RLMFWPATAAPDEY
+149 RLMFWPATATPDEY
-163 EVVEGQGETATAQ
+163 EVVECDGETATAQ

-187 TPDHMPGSKRDPL
+187 TPDHMPDSKRDPL

-210 RVYDMARAVETFH
+210 RVYDMARAVAEFH
-223 LPYDPVEGE
+223 LPYDPVDGE

-313 IVTELVGA
+313 IVTELVAA
-321 DFAPLD
+321 DFADVD
-327 GDEGGDGEGGA
+327 GDEDGA

-344 VLEFHLHPKTGKPLD
+344 VLEFHLHPKTGKPID

-373 LRGLARN
+373 LRSLARN
-380 DMTLNTITRR
+380 NMDLTTVTRR
-390 AFPWRDVEAGKTD
+390 QFPWRAVEAGKDD

-440 DNAFHPVNEY
+440 DNAFHPVVEY
-450 LESLEWDG
+450 LEGLEWDG
-458 VTRIETYLPGAADA
+458 VRRIETYLPGAADN

-507 LGKSWFVER
+507 LGKSWFVET

-532 LRDTIMAMTR
+532 LRDTVMAMTR

-568 THDVVRLP
+568 THDVIRLP
-576 YARETVTLPRRQ
+576 YAREHVKLPRRQ

-612 EVAERLDFDRYT
+612 EVAEKLDFGKYS
-624 DEYVGQVWAEAV
+624 DEYVNQVWAEAV
-636 HIWKTSRDQ
+636 HIWKTSRDK
-645 YGLERNPELFL
+645 YGLKDNPELFL
-656 SVEEEAAAESVRS
+656 SSEEEAAAESVRS

-684 LDTLVPENWVE
+684 LDTLVPANWAD

-703 WLRDEEQGIVS
+703 WLRDAEQGIVS
-714 GTHPISVVCS
+714 GTHPIDVVCS

-732 QRERGKPSRVDI
+732 GRERGKHSRVDI

-775 FARLDEPT
+775 FARLDEPA
-783 DPSGSTESLI
+783 DVSDSPESLI

>member
-50 YVAGRLKGTQRRK
+50 YVAGRLKGTARKK

-82 LPGLVAGLG
+82 LPAVVAGLG

-128 ARGLMEALG
+128 ARGLIEALG
-137 EAQFDPGSTQPE
+137 EAQFDPGPTQPE
-149 RLMFWPATAAPDEY
+149 RLMFWPATANPDEY
-163 EVVEGQGETATAQ
+163 EVQECDGETATAQ
-176 GLLRDFGGLGP
+176 GLLRDFGGLEP
-187 TPDHMPGSKRDPL
+187 TPDHKAGPKRDPKE
-200 GLPGVAGAFN
+200 LPGVAGAFN
-210 RVYDMARAVETFH
+210 RVYDMTRAVETFH
-223 LPYDPVEGE
+223 LPYDPVDGE

-313 IVTELVGA
+313 IVTELVAA
-321 DFAPLD
+321 DFADVD
-327 GDEGGDGEGGA
+327 GDEDGA

-373 LRGLARN
+373 LRALARN
-380 DMTLNTITRR
+380 EMDLTTVTRR
-390 AFPWRDVEAGKTD
+390 QFPWRAVEAGKDD

-440 DNAFHPVNEY
+440 DNAFHPVVEY
-450 LESLEWDG
+450 LECLEWDG
-458 VTRIETYLPGAADA
+458 ISRVETYLPGAQDD

-507 LGKSWFVER
+507 LGKSWFVET

-521 TCTLGPIEGGG
+521 TCTLGPIEGSGQ
-532 LRDTIMAMTR
+532 RDTVMAMTR
-542 SWITVADEGFAMKK
+542 SWVTVADEGFAMKK

-568 THDVVRLP
+568 THDVIRLP
-576 YARETVTLPRRQ
+576 YAREHVKLPRRQ

-612 EVAERLDFDRYT
+612 EVAEKLDF
-624 DEYVGQVWAEAV
+624 
-636 HIWKTSRDQ
+636 
-645 YGLERNPELFL
+645 
-656 SVEEEAAAESVRS
+656 
-669 MATEEDSMTGLIQAY
+669 
-684 LDTLVPENWVE
+684 
-695 MSPEERIS
+695 
-703 WLRDEEQGIVS
+703 
-714 GTHPISVVCS
+714 
-724 LEIWEIAL
+724 
-732 QRERGKPSRVDI
+732 GK
-744 LQITNALKQLP
+744 
-755 GWFGPMPKP
+755 
-764 TRLPFYGPQRV
+764 Y
-775 FARLDEPT
+775 
-783 DPSGSTESLI
+783 

>member
-16 APSVSSRRWEAAT
+16 ASSVSSRRWEAAT
-29 LTWERLVDRAHN
+29 LTWERLVDRAHH
-41 PEAVKDCGG
+41 PESVKDCGG
-50 YVAGRLKGTQRRK
+50 YVAGRLKGTARRK

-82 LPGLVAGLG
+82 LLAVVAGLG

-103 RAHPRYRVIIPI
+103 RAHPRYRVIFPI

-128 ARGLMEALG
+128 ARGLIEALG

-149 RLMFWPATAAPDEY
+149 RLMFWPATANPDEY
-163 EVVEGQGETATAQ
+163 EVVECDGETATAQ
-176 GLLRDFGGLGP
+176 GLLRDFGGLQA

-210 RVYDMARAVETFH
+210 RVYDMARAVTEFH

-256 SNHASDPAYGRALSM
+256 SNHASDPAYGRALSL

-313 IVTELVGA
+313 IVTELVAA
-321 DFAPLD
+321 DFADVD
-327 GDEGGDGEGGA
+327 GDEDGA
-338 RGLPEW
+338 ALPEW

-373 LRGLARN
+373 LRALARN
-380 DMTLNTITRR
+380 DMDLTTVTRR
-390 AFPWRDVEAGKTD
+390 QFPWRTVEAGKDD

-440 DNAFHPVNEY
+440 DNAFHPVVEY
-450 LESLEWDG
+450 LECLEWDG
-458 VTRIETYLPGAADA
+458 ISRVETYLPGAQDD

-507 LGKSWFVER
+507 RGKSWFVET

-521 TCTLGPIEGGG
+521 TCTLGPIEGSG
-532 LRDTIMAMTR
+532 LRDTVMAMTR
-542 SWITVADEGFAMKK
+542 SWVTVADEGFAMKK

-568 THDVVRLP
+568 THDVIRLP
-576 YARETVTLPRRQ
+576 YAREHVKLPRRQ

-612 EVAERLDFDRYT
+612 EVAEKLDFGKYS
-624 DEYVGQVWAEAV
+624 DEYVNQVWAEAV
-636 HIWKTSRDQ
+636 HIWKTSKAQ
-645 YGLERNPELFL
+645 YGLKDNPELFL
-656 SVEEEAAAESVRS
+656 SASEEAAAESVRS

-714 GTHPISVVCS
+714 GTHPIDVVCS

-732 QRERGKPSRVDI
+732 HRERGKHSRVDI

-783 DPSGSTESLI
+783 DPSGSTGQLI

>member
-77 AASET
+77 AASEA
-82 LPGLVAGLG
+82 LPALVAGLG

-103 RAHPRYRVIIPI
+103 RVHPRYRVIFPI

-128 ARGLMEALG
+128 ARGLIEALG

-163 EVVEGQGETATAQ
+163 EVVECQGETATAQ
-176 GLLRDFGGLGP
+176 GLLRDFGGLQA
-187 TPDHMPGSKRDPL
+187 TPDHKTGPKRDPKE
-200 GLPGVAGAFN
+200 LPGVAGAFN
-210 RVYDMARAVETFH
+210 RVYDMARAVAEFH
-223 LPYDPVEGE
+223 LPYDPVDGE

-293 APADRPSIQRAMRE
+293 APVDRPSIQRAMRE

-313 IVTELVGA
+313 IVTELVAA
-321 DFAPLD
+321 DFAD
-327 GDEGGDGEGGA
+327 DETEGEAGA

-359 DVHNWDLLMRHDPV
+359 DVHNWDLLMKHDPV

-380 DMTLNTITRR
+380 DMDLTTVTRR
-390 AFPWRDVEAGKTD
+390 QFPWRTVEAGKDD

-440 DNAFHPVNEY
+440 DNAFHPVVEY
-450 LESLEWDG
+450 LEGLEWDG
-458 VTRIETYLPGAADA
+458 VSRIETYLPGASDA

-507 LGKSWFVER
+507 LGKSWFVET

-521 TCTLGPIEGGG
+521 TCTLGPIEGSG
-532 LRDTIMAMTR
+532 LRDTVMAMTR
-542 SWITVADEGFAMKK
+542 SWVTVADEGFAMKK

-568 THDVVRLP
+568 THDVIRLP
-576 YARETVTLPRRQ
+576 YAREHVKLPRRQ

-612 EVAERLDFDRYT
+612 EVAEKLDFGKYS
-624 DEYVGQVWAEAV
+624 DEYVNQVWAEAV
-636 HIWKTSRDQ
+636 HIWKTSRAK
-645 YGLERNPELFL
+645 YGLKNNPELFL
-656 SVEEEAAAESVRS
+656 SASEEAAAESVRS

-684 LDTLVPENWVE
+684 LDTLVPENWAE

-714 GTHPISVVCS
+714 GTHPIDVVCS

-732 QRERGKPSRVDI
+732 GRERGKHSRVDI

-775 FARLDEPT
+775 FVRLDEPT
-783 DPSGSTESLI
+783 DVSDSPESLI

>member
-50 YVAGRLKGTQRRK
+50 YVAGRLKGTARRK

-82 LPGLVAGLG
+82 LPALVAGLG

-103 RAHPRYRVIIPI
+103 RAHPRYRVIFPI

-128 ARGLMEALG
+128 ARGLIEALG

-163 EVVEGQGETATAQ
+163 EVVECQGETATAQ
-176 GLLRDFGGLGP
+176 GLLRDFGGLQAA
-187 TPDHMPGSKRDPL
+187 PDHMPGSKRDPL

-210 RVYDMARAVETFH
+210 RVYDMARAVAEFH

-313 IVTELVGA
+313 IVTELVAA
-321 DFAPLD
+321 DFADVD
-327 GDEGGDGEGGA
+327 GDEDGA

-359 DVHNWDLLMRHDPV
+359 DVHNWDLLMRNDPV
-373 LRGLARN
+373 LRALARN
-380 DMTLNTITRR
+380 DMDLTTVTRR
-390 AFPWRDVEAGKTD
+390 PFPWRTVEAGKDD

-440 DNAFHPVNEY
+440 DNAFHPVVEY
-450 LESLEWDG
+450 LEGLEWDG
-458 VTRIETYLPGAADA
+458 VSRVETYLPGAADA

-507 LGKSWFVER
+507 LGKSWFVET

-532 LRDTIMAMTR
+532 LRDTVMAMTR
-542 SWITVADEGFAMKK
+542 SWVTVADEGFAMKK

-568 THDVVRLP
+568 THDVIRLP
-576 YARETVTLPRRQ
+576 YAREHVKLPRRQ

-612 EVAERLDFDRYT
+612 EVAEKLDFGKYS
-624 DEYVGQVWAEAV
+624 DEYVNQVWAEAV

-645 YGLERNPELFL
+645 YGLKDNPELFL
-656 SVEEEAAAESVRS
+656 NAAEEQAAESVRS
-669 MATEEDSMTGLIQAY
+669 MATEEDSVGGLIQAY
-684 LDTLVPENWVE
+684 LDTLVPANWSD
-695 MSPEERIS
+695 MSPEERIG

-714 GTHPISVVCS
+714 GTHPIDVVCS

-732 QRERGKPSRVDI
+732 GRERGKHSRVDI

>member
-1 MSTKTAADLT
+1 MSTKTSADLT

-29 LTWERLVDRAHN
+29 LTWERLVDRAHH

-50 YVAGRLKGTQRRK
+50 YVAGRLKGTARRK

-82 LPGLVAGLG
+82 LPAVVAGLG

-103 RAHPRYRVIIPI
+103 RAHPRYRVIFPI

-149 RLMFWPATAAPDEY
+149 RLMFWPATANPDGY
-163 EVVEGQGETATAQ
+163 EVVECQGDTATAQ

-293 APADRPSIQRAMRE
+293 APADRPSIQRASRE

-327 GDEGGDGEGGA
+327 GDEDGA
-338 RGLPEW
+338 ALPEW

-373 LRGLARN
+373 LRALARN
-380 DMTLNTITRR
+380 EMDLTTVTRR
-390 AFPWRDVEAGKTD
+390 PFPWRAVEAGKDD

-440 DNAFHPVNEY
+440 DNAFHPVVEY
-450 LESLEWDG
+450 LEGLEWDG
-458 VTRIETYLPGAADA
+458 VSRIETYLPGAADD

-507 LGKSWFVER
+507 LGKSWFVET

-532 LRDTIMAMTR
+532 LRDTVMAMTR
-542 SWITVADEGFAMKK
+542 SWVTVADEGFAMKK

-568 THDVVRLP
+568 THDVIRLP
-576 YARETVTLPRRQ
+576 YAREHVKLPRRQ

-612 EVAERLDFDRYT
+612 EVAEKLDFGKYS
-624 DEYVGQVWAEAV
+624 DEYVNQVWSEAV
-636 HIWKTSRDQ
+636 HIWKTSKAQ
-645 YGLERNPELFL
+645 YGLKDNPELFL
-656 SVEEEAAAESVRS
+656 SASEEAAAESVRS

-714 GTHPISVVCS
+714 GTHPIDVVCS

-732 QRERGKPSRVDI
+732 QRERGKHSRVDI

-783 DPSGSTESLI
+783 DLSGSTESLI

>member
-1 MSTKTAADLT
+1 MSTKTSADLT

-50 YVAGRLKGTQRRK
+50 YVAGRLKGTARRK

-82 LPGLVAGLG
+82 LPAVVAGLG

-103 RAHPRYRVIIPI
+103 RAHPRYRVIFPI

-128 ARGLMEALG
+128 ARGLIEALG

-149 RLMFWPATAAPDEY
+149 RLMFWPATANPDEY
-163 EVVEGQGETATAQ
+163 EVVECQGETATAQ
-176 GLLRDFGGLGP
+176 GLLRDFGGLQA
-187 TPDHMPGSKRDPL
+187 TPDHKTGPKRDPKE
-200 GLPGVAGAFN
+200 LPGVAGAFN

-313 IVTELVGA
+313 IVTELVAA
-321 DFAPLD
+321 DFADVD
-327 GDEGGDGEGGA
+327 GDEDGA

-373 LRGLARN
+373 LRALARN
-380 DMTLNTITRR
+380 EMDLTTVTRR
-390 AFPWRDVEAGKTD
+390 QFPWRTVEAGKDD

-440 DNAFHPVNEY
+440 DHSFHPVVEY
-450 LESLEWDG
+450 LEGLEWDG
-458 VTRIETYLPGAADA
+458 VSRIETYLPGAPDA

-507 LGKSWFVER
+507 LGKSWFVET

-532 LRDTIMAMTR
+532 LRDTVMAMTR

-568 THDVVRLP
+568 THDVIRLP
-576 YARETVTLPRRQ
+576 FAREHVKLLRRQ

-612 EVAERLDFDRYT
+612 EVAEKLDFGKYS
-624 DEYVGQVWAEAV
+624 DEYVNQVWAEAV
-636 HIWKTSRDQ
+636 HIWKTSRDK
-645 YGLERNPELFL
+645 YGLKDNPELFL
-656 SVEEEAAAESVRS
+656 SSEEEAAAESVRS
-669 MATEEDSMTGLIQAY
+669 MATEEDSVGGLIQAY
-684 LDTLVPENWVE
+684 LDTLVPANWAD
-695 MSPEERIS
+695 MSPDERIS

-714 GTHPISVVCS
+714 GTHPIDVVCS

-732 QRERGKPSRVDI
+732 GRERGKHSRVDI

-783 DPSGSTESLI
+783 DPSGSTEQLI

>member
-41 PEAVKDCGG
+41 PESVKDCGG
-50 YVAGRLKGTQRRK
+50 YVAGRLKGTARRK

-82 LPGLVAGLG
+82 LPALVAGLG

-103 RAHPRYRVIIPI
+103 RAHPRYRVIFPI
-115 MGPGLSEEEYPRV
+115 MGPGLTEEEYPRV
-128 ARGLMEALG
+128 ARGLIESLG

-149 RLMFWPATAAPDEY
+149 RLMFWPATANPDEY
-163 EVVEGQGETATAQ
+163 EVQECQGETATAQ
-176 GLLRDFGGLGP
+176 SLLRDFGGLQATLDHKTGP
-187 TPDHMPGSKRDPL
+187 KRDPKE
-200 GLPGVAGAFN
+200 LPGVAGAFN

-232 PNRWHYTPAE
+232 PDRWHYTPAE

-256 SNHASDPAYGRALSM
+256 SNHASDPAYGRALSV

-313 IVTELVGA
+313 IVTELVAA
-321 DFAPLD
+321 DFADVD
-327 GDEGGDGEGGA
+327 GDEDGA

-359 DVHNWDLLMRHDPV
+359 DVHNWDLLQRHDPV

-380 DMTLNTITRR
+380 NMDLTTVTRR
-390 AFPWRDVEAGKTD
+390 QFPWRAVEAGKDD

-440 DNAFHPVNEY
+440 DNAFHPVVEY
-450 LESLEWDG
+450 LEGLEWDG
-458 VTRIETYLPGAADA
+458 VSRIETYLPGAADA

-507 LGKSWFVER
+507 LGKSWFVET

-532 LRDTIMAMTR
+532 LRDTVMAMTR
-542 SWITVADEGFAMKK
+542 SWVTVADEGFAMKK

-568 THDVVRLP
+568 THDVIRLP
-576 YARETVTLPRRQ
+576 YAREHVKLPRRQ

-612 EVAERLDFDRYT
+612 EVAEKLDFGKYS
-624 DEYVGQVWAEAV
+624 DEYVNQVWAEAV
-636 HIWKTSRDQ
+636 HIWKTSKAQ
-645 YGLERNPELFL
+645 YGLKDNPELFL
-656 SVEEEAAAESVRS
+656 SSEEEEAAESVRS
-669 MATEEDSMTGLIQAY
+669 MATEEDSVGGLIQAY
-684 LDTLVPENWVE
+684 LDTLVPANWAN
-695 MSPEERIS
+695 MSPDERIS

-714 GTHPISVVCS
+714 GTHPIDVVCS

-732 QRERGKPSRVDI
+732 GRERGKHSRVDI

-755 GWFGPMPKP
+755 GWFGPSPKAL
-764 TRLPFYGPQRV
+764 RLPFYGPQRL
-775 FARLDEPT
+775 FTRLAEDTT
-783 DPSGSTESLI
+783 DVSGSTEQLI

>member
-1 MSTKTAADLT
+1 MSTKTTADLT

-50 YVAGRLKGTQRRK
+50 YVAGRLKGTARRK

-82 LPGLVAGLG
+82 LPALVAGLG

-163 EVVEGQGETATAQ
+163 EVVECQGETATAQ
-176 GLLRDFGGLGP
+176 GLLRDFGGLHA
-187 TPDHMPGSKRDPL
+187 TPDHKTGPKRDPKE
-200 GLPGVAGAFN
+200 LPGVAGAFN
-210 RVYDMARAVETFH
+210 RVYDMARAVAEFH
-223 LPYDPVEGE
+223 LPYDPVDGE

-313 IVTELVGA
+313 IVTELVAA
-321 DFAPLD
+321 DFADVD
-327 GDEGGDGEGGA
+327 GDEDGA

-373 LRGLARN
+373 LRALARN
-380 DMTLNTITRR
+380 EMDLTTVTRR
-390 AFPWRDVEAGKTD
+390 PFPWRAVEAGKDD

-440 DNAFHPVNEY
+440 DNAFHPVVEY
-450 LESLEWDG
+450 LEGLEWDG
-458 VTRIETYLPGAADA
+458 ISRVETYLPGAADA

-507 LGKSWFVER
+507 LGKSWFVET

-532 LRDTIMAMTR
+532 LRDTVMAMTR
-542 SWITVADEGFAMKK
+542 SWVTVADEGFAMKK

-568 THDVVRLP
+568 THDVIRLP
-576 YARETVTLPRRQ
+576 YAREHVKLPRRQ

-612 EVAERLDFDRYT
+612 EVAEKLDFGKYS
-624 DEYVGQVWAEAV
+624 DEYVNQVWAEAV
-636 HIWKTSRDQ
+636 HIWKTSRDK
-645 YGLERNPELFL
+645 YGLKDNPELFL
-656 SVEEEAAAESVRS
+656 SSEEEEAAESVRS

-714 GTHPISVVCS
+714 GTHPIDVVCS

-732 QRERGKPSRVDI
+732 QRERGKHSRVDI

-783 DPSGSTESLI
+783 DVSGSTESLI

>member
-1 MSTKTAADLT
+1 MSTKTSAGLT

-41 PEAVKDCGG
+41 PESVKDCGG
-50 YVAGRLKGTQRRK
+50 YVAGRLKGTARRK

-82 LPGLVAGLG
+82 LPAVVAGLG

-103 RAHPRYRVIIPI
+103 RAHPRYRVIFPI

-128 ARGLMEALG
+128 ARGLIEALG

-163 EVVEGQGETATAQ
+163 EVVECDGETATAQ

-223 LPYDPVEGE
+223 LPYDPVDGE

-313 IVTELVGA
+313 IVTELVAA
-321 DFAPLD
+321 DFADVD
-327 GDEGGDGEGGA
+327 GDEAGA

-344 VLEFHLHPKTGKPLD
+344 VLEFHLHPKTGRPLD
-359 DVHNWDLLMRHDPV
+359 DVHNWDLLQRHDPV

-380 DMTLNTITRR
+380 NMDLTTVTRR
-390 AFPWRDVEAGKTD
+390 QFPWRTVEAGKDD

-440 DNAFHPVNEY
+440 DNSFHPVVEY
-450 LESLEWDG
+450 LEGLEWDG
-458 VTRIETYLPGAADA
+458 VSRIETYLPGAPDA

-507 LGKSWFVER
+507 LGKSWFVET

-532 LRDTIMAMTR
+532 LRDTVMAMTR

-568 THDVVRLP
+568 THDVIRLP
-576 YARETVTLPRRQ
+576 YAREHVKLPRRQ

-612 EVAERLDFDRYT
+612 EVAEKLDFGKYS
-624 DEYVGQVWAEAV
+624 DEYVNQVWAEAV

-645 YGLERNPELFL
+645 YGLKDNPELFL
-656 SVEEEAAAESVRS
+656 SASEEAAAEFVRS

-684 LDTLVPENWVE
+684 LDTLVPANWVE

-703 WLRDEEQGIVS
+703 WLRDEEQGIVR
-714 GTHPISVVCS
+714 GTHPIDVVCS

-732 QRERGKPSRVDI
+732 GRERGKHSRVDI

-775 FARLDEPT
+775 FARMDEPT
-783 DPSGSTESLI
+783 DPSGSTEQLI

>member
-1 MSTKTAADLT
+1 MGTKTAADLT
-11 LDLSV
+11 IDLSV

-29 LTWERLVDRAHN
+29 LTWERLVDRAHH
-41 PEAVKDCGG
+41 PESVKDCGG
-50 YVAGRLKGTQRRK
+50 YVAGRLKGTARRK

-82 LPGLVAGLG
+82 LPAVVAGLG

-103 RAHPRYRVIIPI
+103 RAHPRYRVIFPI

-149 RLMFWPATAAPDEY
+149 RLMFWPATATPDEY
-163 EVVEGQGETATAQ
+163 EVVECQGETATAQ
-176 GLLRDFGGLGP
+176 GLLRDFGGFQA

-200 GLPGVAGAFN
+200 SLPGVAGAFN
-210 RVYDMARAVETFH
+210 RVYDMARAVAEFH

-232 PNRWHYTPAE
+232 PDRWHYTPAE

-313 IVTELVGA
+313 IVTELVAA
-321 DFAPLD
+321 DFADVD
-327 GDEGGDGEGGA
+327 GDEDGA

-359 DVHNWDLLMRHDPV
+359 DVHNWDLLMKHDPV

-380 DMTLNTITRR
+380 DMDLTTVTRR
-390 AFPWRDVEAGKTD
+390 QFPWRTVEAGKTD

-440 DNAFHPVNEY
+440 DHAFHPVVEY
-450 LESLEWDG
+450 LEGLEWDG
-458 VTRIETYLPGAADA
+458 ISRVETYLPGAQDD

-507 LGKSWFVER
+507 LGKSWFVET

-532 LRDTIMAMTR
+532 LRDTVMAMTR
-542 SWITVADEGFAMKK
+542 SWVTVADEGFAMKK

-568 THDVVRLP
+568 THDVIRLP
-576 YARETVTLPRRQ
+576 YAREHVKLPRRQ

-612 EVAERLDFDRYT
+612 EVAEKLDFGKYS
-624 DEYVGQVWAEAV
+624 DEYVNQVWAEAV
-636 HIWKTSRDQ
+636 HIWKTSRDK
-645 YGLERNPELFL
+645 YGLKDNPELFL
-656 SVEEEAAAESVRS
+656 SSEEEAAAESVRS

-703 WLRDEEQGIVS
+703 WLRDEEQGIIVS
-714 GTHPISVVCS
+714 GTHPIDVVCS

-732 QRERGKPSRVDI
+732 QRERGKHSRVDI

>member
-1 MSTKTAADLT
+1 MSTKTSADLT
-11 LDLSV
+11 IDLSV

-29 LTWERLVDRAHN
+29 LTWERLVDRAHH
-41 PEAVKDCGG
+41 PESVKDCGG
-50 YVAGRLKGTQRRK
+50 YVAGRLKGTARRK

-82 LPGLVAGLG
+82 LPAVVAGLG

-103 RAHPRYRVIIPI
+103 RAHPRYRVIFPI

-128 ARGLMEALG
+128 ARGLIEALG

-149 RLMFWPATAAPDEY
+149 RLMFWPATANPDEY
-163 EVVEGQGETATAQ
+163 EVVECQGETATAQ
-176 GLLRDFGGLGP
+176 GLLRDFGGLRA
-187 TPDHMPGSKRDPL
+187 TPDHKTGPKRDPKE
-200 GLPGVAGAFN
+200 LPGVAGAFN
-210 RVYDMARAVETFH
+210 RVYDMARAVAEFH
-223 LPYDPVEGE
+223 LPYDPVDGE

-250 PDGYVF
+250 PDGYVI

-278 VYGGEDRAAG
+278 IYGGEDRAAG

-327 GDEGGDGEGGA
+327 VDGDEDGA

-373 LRGLARN
+373 LHALARN
-380 DMTLNTITRR
+380 DMDLTTVTRR
-390 AFPWRDVEAGKTD
+390 QFPWRTVEAGKTD

-440 DNAFHPVNEY
+440 DNSFHPVVEY
-450 LESLEWDG
+450 LEGLEWDG
-458 VTRIETYLPGAADA
+458 VSRIETYLPGAADA

-507 LGKSWFVER
+507 LGKSWFVET

-521 TCTLGPIEGGG
+521 TCTLGPIEGSG
-532 LRDTIMAMTR
+532 LRDTVMAMTR

-568 THDVVRLP
+568 THDVIRLP
-576 YARETVTLPRRQ
+576 YAREHVKLPRRQ

-612 EVAERLDFDRYT
+612 EVAEKLDFGKYS
-624 DEYVGQVWAEAV
+624 DEYVNQVWAEAV
-636 HIWKTSRDQ
+636 HIWKTSKAQ
-645 YGLERNPELFL
+645 YGLKDNPELFL
-656 SVEEEAAAESVRS
+656 SASEEAAAESVRS

-684 LDTLVPENWVE
+684 LDTLVPANWVE

-703 WLRDEEQGIVS
+703 WLRDEEQGIAS
-714 GTHPISVVCS
+714 GTHPIDVVCS

-732 QRERGKPSRVDI
+732 QRERGKHSRVDI

-775 FARLDEPT
+775 FARLDGPT
-783 DPSGSTESLI
+783 DVSDSPESLI

>member
-29 LTWERLVDRAHN
+29 LTWERLVDRAHH
-41 PEAVKDCGG
+41 PESVKDCGG
-50 YVAGRLKGTQRRK
+50 YVAGRLKGTARRK

-82 LPGLVAGLG
+82 LPAVVAGLG

-103 RAHPRYRVIIPI
+103 RAHPRYRVIFPI

-128 ARGLMEALG
+128 ARGLIEALG

-149 RLMFWPATAAPDEY
+149 RLMFWPSTAAPDEY
-163 EVVEGQGETATAQ
+163 EVEECDGETATAQ

-250 PDGYVF
+250 PDGYIF

-313 IVTELVGA
+313 IVTELVAA
-321 DFAPLD
+321 DFADVD
-327 GDEGGDGEGGA
+327 GDEDRA
-338 RGLPEW
+338 ALPEW

-373 LRGLARN
+373 LRALARN
-380 DMTLNTITRR
+380 EMDLTTVTRR
-390 AFPWRDVEAGKTD
+390 PFPWRAVEAGKDD

-440 DNAFHPVNEY
+440 DNAFHPVVEY
-450 LESLEWDG
+450 LECLEWDG
-458 VTRIETYLPGAADA
+458 VSRVETYLPGAADA

-507 LGKSWFVER
+507 LGKSWFVET

-532 LRDTIMAMTR
+532 LRDTVMAMTR
-542 SWITVADEGFAMKK
+542 SWVTVADEGFAMKK

-568 THDVVRLP
+568 THDVIRLP
-576 YARETVTLPRRQ
+576 YAREHVKLPRRQ

-612 EVAERLDFDRYT
+612 EVAEKLDFGKYS
-624 DEYVGQVWAEAV
+624 DEYVNQVWAEAV
-636 HIWKTSRDQ
+636 RIWKTSKAQ
-645 YGLERNPELFL
+645 YGLKDNPELFL
-656 SVEEEAAAESVRS
+656 SASEEAAAESVRS
-669 MATEEDSMTGLIQAY
+669 LATEEDSMTGLIQAY

-732 QRERGKPSRVDI
+732 QRERGKHSRVDI

-783 DPSGSTESLI
+783 DPSGSTEPLI

>member
-29 LTWERLVDRAHN
+29 LTWERLVDRAHH
-41 PEAVKDCGG
+41 PESVKDCGG
-50 YVAGRLKGTQRRK
+50 YVAGRLKGTARRK

-82 LPGLVAGLG
+82 LPAVVAGLG

-103 RAHPRYRVIIPI
+103 RAHPRYRVIFPI

-128 ARGLMEALG
+128 ARGLIEALG

-149 RLMFWPATAAPDEY
+149 RLMFWPATANPDEY
-163 EVVEGQGETATAQ
+163 EVVECDGETATAQ
-176 GLLRDFGGLGP
+176 GLLRDFGGLQA

-256 SNHASDPAYGRALSM
+256 SNHASDPAYGRALSL

-293 APADRPSIQRAMRE
+293 APANRPSIQRAMRE

-313 IVTELVGA
+313 IVTELVAA
-321 DFAPLD
+321 DFADVD
-327 GDEGGDGEGGA
+327 GDEDGA
-338 RGLPEW
+338 ALPEW
-344 VLEFHLHPKTGKPLD
+344 VLGLHMHPKTGKPLD
-359 DVHNWDLLMRHDPV
+359 DVHNWDLLQKHDPV
-373 LRGLARN
+373 LRALARN
-380 DMTLNTITRR
+380 EMDLTTVTRR
-390 AFPWRDVEAGKTD
+390 PFPWRAVEAGKDD

-440 DNAFHPVNEY
+440 DNAFHPVVEY
-450 LESLEWDG
+450 LECLEWDG
-458 VTRIETYLPGAADA
+458 ISRVETYLPGAQDD

-507 LGKSWFVER
+507 LGKSWFVET

-532 LRDTIMAMTR
+532 LRDTVMAMTR
-542 SWITVADEGFAMKK
+542 SWVTVADEGFAMKK

-568 THDVVRLP
+568 THDVIRLP
-576 YARETVTLPRRQ
+576 YAREHVKLPRRQ

-612 EVAERLDFDRYT
+612 EVAEKLDFGKYS
-624 DEYVGQVWAEAV
+624 DEYVNQVWAEAV
-636 HIWKTSRDQ
+636 HIWKTSKAQ
-645 YGLERNPELFL
+645 YGLKDNPELFL
-656 SVEEEAAAESVRS
+656 SASEEAAAESVRS

-714 GTHPISVVCS
+714 GTHPIDVVCS

-732 QRERGKPSRVDI
+732 QRERGKHSRVDI

>member
-29 LTWERLVDRAHN
+29 LTWERLVDRAHH
-41 PEAVKDCGG
+41 PESVKDCGG
-50 YVAGRLKGTQRRK
+50 YVAGRLKGTARRK

-103 RAHPRYRVIIPI
+103 RAHPRYRVIFPI
-115 MGPGLSEEEYPRV
+115 MGSGLSEEEYPRV

-149 RLMFWPATAAPDEY
+149 RLMFWPATANPDEY
-163 EVVEGQGETATAQ
+163 EVVECQGETATAQ
-176 GLLRDFGGLGP
+176 GLLRDFGGLQA
-187 TPDHMPGSKRDPL
+187 TPDHKTGPKRDPKE
-200 GLPGVAGAFN
+200 LPGVAGAFN
-210 RVYDMARAVETFH
+210 RVYDMARAVAEFH
-223 LPYDPVEGE
+223 LPYDPVDGE

-256 SNHASDPAYGRALSM
+256 SNHASDPAYGRALSL

-313 IVTELVGA
+313 IVTELVAA
-321 DFAPLD
+321 DFADVD
-327 GDEGGDGEGGA
+327 GDEDGA

-380 DMTLNTITRR
+380 NMDLTTVTRR
-390 AFPWRDVEAGKTD
+390 QFPWRTVEAGKTD

-440 DNAFHPVNEY
+440 ENAFHPVNEY
-450 LESLEWDG
+450 LEGLEWDG
-458 VTRIETYLPGAADA
+458 VSRIETYLPGAPDA

-507 LGKSWFVER
+507 LGKSWFVET

-532 LRDTIMAMTR
+532 LRDTVMAMTR

-568 THDVVRLP
+568 THDVIRLP
-576 YARETVTLPRRQ
+576 YAREHVKLPRRQ

-612 EVAERLDFDRYT
+612 EVAEKLDFGKYT
-624 DEYVGQVWAEAV
+624 DEYVNQVWAEAV
-636 HIWKTSRDQ
+636 HIWKTSRDK
-645 YGLERNPELFL
+645 YGLKDNPELFL
-656 SVEEEAAAESVRS
+656 NAAEEQAAESVRS
-669 MATEEDSMTGLIQAY
+669 MATEEDSVGGLIQAY
-684 LDTLVPENWVE
+684 LDTLVPANWAD
-695 MSPEERIS
+695 MSPDERIS

-714 GTHPISVVCS
+714 GTHPIEVVCS

-732 QRERGKPSRVDI
+732 GRERGKHSRVDI

-783 DPSGSTESLI
+783 DPSGSTEQLI

>member
-1 MSTKTAADLT
+1 MSAKTAADLT

-29 LTWERLVDRAHN
+29 LTWERLVDRAHH
-41 PEAVKDCGG
+41 PESVKDCGG
-50 YVAGRLKGTQRRK
+50 YVAGRLKGTARRK

-82 LPGLVAGLG
+82 LPAVVAGLG

-103 RAHPRYRVIIPI
+103 RAHPRYRVIFPI

-128 ARGLMEALG
+128 ARGLIEALG

-149 RLMFWPATAAPDEY
+149 RLMFWPATANPDEY
-163 EVVEGQGETATAQ
+163 EVVECDGETATAQ
-176 GLLRDFGGLGP
+176 GLLRDFGGLQA

-210 RVYDMARAVETFH
+210 RVYDMARAVTEFH
-223 LPYDPVEGE
+223 LPYDPVDGE

-256 SNHASDPAYGRALSM
+256 SNHASDPAYGRALSL

-313 IVTELVGA
+313 IVTELVAA
-321 DFAPLD
+321 DFADVD
-327 GDEGGDGEGGA
+327 GDGDGA

-380 DMTLNTITRR
+380 NMDLTTVTRR
-390 AFPWRDVEAGKTD
+390 PFPWRAVEAGKDD

-440 DNAFHPVNEY
+440 DNAFHPVVEY
-450 LESLEWDG
+450 LECLEWDG
-458 VTRIETYLPGAADA
+458 ISRVETYLPGAQDD

-507 LGKSWFVER
+507 LGKSWFVET

-521 TCTLGPIEGGG
+521 TCTLGPIEGSG
-532 LRDTIMAMTR
+532 LRDTVMAMTR
-542 SWITVADEGFAMKK
+542 SWVTVADEGFAMKK

-568 THDVVRLP
+568 THDVIRLP
-576 YARETVTLPRRQ
+576 YAREHVKLPRRQ

-612 EVAERLDFDRYT
+612 EVAEKLDFGKYS
-624 DEYVGQVWAEAV
+624 DEYVNQVWAEAV
-636 HIWKTSRDQ
+636 HIWKTSKAQ
-645 YGLERNPELFL
+645 YGLKDNPELFL
-656 SVEEEAAAESVRS
+656 SASEEAAAESVRS

-714 GTHPISVVCS
+714 GTHPIDVVCS

-732 QRERGKPSRVDI
+732 QRERGKHSRVDI

-783 DPSGSTESLI
+783 DPSGSPESLI